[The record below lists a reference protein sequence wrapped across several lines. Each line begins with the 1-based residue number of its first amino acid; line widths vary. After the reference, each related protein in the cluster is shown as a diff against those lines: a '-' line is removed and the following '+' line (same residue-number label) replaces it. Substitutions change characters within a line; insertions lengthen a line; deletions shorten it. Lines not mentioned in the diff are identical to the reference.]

1 MVYNIWYFV
10 RYACGTVTL
19 QLSDDLTVARKYSK
33 HVTFDSGKVKTY
45 FTSGSPWRKY
55 VKKFKFAVMPNAS
68 I

>member
-1 MVYNIWYFV
+1 M
-10 RYACGTVTL
+10 AL